1 MQISPWQSGVE
12 QVCPVGVVQHT
23 HHSKTTQ
30 EERNGEGERE
40 RHAHRDKEGETENE
54 ILMSQ
59 PSRTT
64 TDAPGM
70 SQGTHSTDAVYSFIS
85 TG

>member
-1 MQISPWQSGVE
+1 MQISPWQSGVK

-23 HHSKTTQ
+23 HHRKTTLK
-30 EERNGEGERE
+30 ERNGEGERE
-40 RHAHRDKEGETENE
+40 RDAHRDKEGERENG

-70 SQGTHSTDAVYSFIS
+70 SMGIHSTDAVYSFIS